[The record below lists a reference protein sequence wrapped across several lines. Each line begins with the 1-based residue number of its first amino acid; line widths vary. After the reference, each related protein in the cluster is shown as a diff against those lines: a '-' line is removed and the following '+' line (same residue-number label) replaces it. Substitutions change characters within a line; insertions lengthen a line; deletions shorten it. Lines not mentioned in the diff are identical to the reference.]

1 MTPFLATIVSLL
13 TFGVAFVARPVGS
26 FVFGHFGDRLGRK
39 KTLVLS
45 LLVMGVATVTI
56 GFIPGYATVGVW
68 GALLLCICRFVQGVG
83 LGGEW
88 SGAVLV
94 ATENAP
100 KNRRA
105 LYGAFPEVG
114 APIGFFL
121 CNSLFYLLENWLTPA
136 QMTAWGW
143 RVPFWASS
151 VLVVI
156 GLYVRRRLQETPLFK
171 MALESKRVT
180 KAPLKVVFKSN
191 WREILKGT
199 FITAACYA
207 LFCILT
213 TWTIA
218 YATTALGFSHAEV
231 LLFLVG
237 AIVEFAVLILLT
249 SVLADRVGRKK
260 SS

>member
-1 MTPFLATIVSLL
+1 
-13 TFGVAFVARPVGS
+13 
-26 FVFGHFGDRLGRK
+26 
-39 KTLVLS
+39 
-45 LLVMGVATVTI
+45 
-56 GFIPGYATVGVW
+56 
-68 GALLLCICRFVQGVG
+68 
-83 LGGEW
+83 
-88 SGAVLV
+88 
-94 ATENAP
+94 
-100 KNRRA
+100 
-105 LYGAFPEVG
+105 
-114 APIGFFL
+114 
-121 CNSLFYLLENWLTPA
+121 
-136 QMTAWGW
+136 MTAWGW

-260 SS
+260 VLLTASIALAVFALDQIRKAQGKNS